1 MPPRFR
7 LTADRVSHM
16 FFRLRI
22 ERDVSRGTFPIGKV
36 PARRRLIGDE
46 RGSVAIEFAFIA
58 AVFLTI
64 LFGIMSYGFQFATRI
79 ALSYAVTE
87 GGRAA
92 VAGLDEAER
101 ETFATAAMTRALD
114 AYSPLVD
121 PALAQMTFAQGT
133 SAAGDTLEIG
143 IDYTDARF
151 SFLPFVPT
159 PEETIRVETTFVVAD
174 PSG

>member
-1 MPPRFR
+1 
-7 LTADRVSHM
+7 M
-16 FFRLRI
+16 FFRSLTGHNA
-22 ERDVSRGTFPIGKV
+22 SHGTFPSGKV
-36 PARRRLIGDE
+36 PARERFVHDK

-92 VAGLDEAER
+92 VAGLDGAER
-101 ETFATAAMTRALD
+101 ETYATAAMTRALD

-121 PALAQMTFAQGT
+121 PALAQMTFTQGT